1 MFDNYLTESEED
13 ELYFLEL
20 KEDKSVLLDDEDV
33 ERLKELRAKWRK
45 RLR

>member
-20 KEDKSVLLDDEDV
+20 KEDEGVLLDDEDA
-33 ERLKELRAKWRK
+33 ERLQELRTKWRK